1 MRIAFAGTPDFSVS
15 ALEALVEAGHTV
27 AAVFTQ
33 PDRPAGRGRRLQ
45 ASPVGR
51 RAQDMGLAVYK
62 PERFDAQ
69 AQAHLSEADVA
80 LMVVVAYGLILP
92 QAALDIPRHGCLN
105 IHASLLPRWRGAAP
119 IQRAI
124 EAGDTETGV
133 CIMQMEAGLD
143 TGPVW
148 RRAATPISE
157 ADTAATVHDRLAE
170 LGAREVVAALPQ
182 VAEGRG
188 QPEAQP
194 EAGVTYARK
203 LDKAEARIDWH
214 DDAAAI
220 ARRIRAFNPV
230 PGAWAYCGEAR
241 VRLLDARALAR
252 PTDASPGTVLEHDP
266 EGVLIATGDGALRLL
281 RVQWPG
287 GRPQE
292 ARVVAAE
299 RVPIGQVLT

>member
-1 MRIAFAGTPDFSVS
+1 MRIAFAGTPEFSVP

-45 ASPVGR
+45 PSPVGQ
-51 RAQDMGLAVYK
+51 RAQEMGLSVYK
-62 PERFDAQ
+62 PERFDAMAQ
-69 AQAHLSEADVA
+69 AQLSEADVD

-124 EAGDTETGV
+124 EAGDAETGV

-148 RRAATPISE
+148 RRAVTPIRE
-157 ADTAATVHDRLAE
+157 ADTAASVHDRLAQ
-170 LGAREVVAALPQ
+170 LGAREVVAAVPQ
-182 VAEGRG
+182 VVEGRG
-188 QPEAQP
+188 RPEAQP
-194 EAGVTYARK
+194 DVGVTYARK
-203 LDKAEARIDWH
+203 LDKAEARVDWQE
-214 DDAAAI
+214 AAASI

-230 PGAWAYCGEAR
+230 PGAWTHCGEAR
-241 VRLLDARALAR
+241 VRLLDARALMT
-252 PTDASPGTVLEHDP
+252 PTDAAPGTVLAHDA
-266 EGVLIATGDGALRLL
+266 EGVVIATGDAALRLL
-281 RVQWPG
+281 CVQWPG
-287 GRPQE
+287 GRAQE

-299 RVPIGQVLT
+299 RFPIGQVLT